1 MKRRSSILIVFILV
15 FWSCSSVKKL
25 EATAP
30 FDLGEPYAQKWV
42 VAEVPKKSGYEV
54 VIPVLSLDNEKA
66 ILKNLYHKG
75 KMTRLEIKLTEKGNV
90 AVAEYGSETKE
101 NDRAGMLPTQVDEG
115 PFPFDLT
122 ETQAVISFVNNE
134 KVKYYLINGIR
145 QHLPITYATV
155 SEKMQ
160 R

>member
-1 MKRRSSILIVFILV
+1 MSVLV
-15 FWSCSSVKKL
+15 LWGCSSVKKL

-42 VAEVPKKSGYEV
+42 IAEEPKKMGYEV
-54 VIPVLSLDNEKA
+54 VIPLLSLDTEMA
-66 ILKNLYHKG
+66 VLKNLYHKG
-75 KMTRLEIKLTEKGNV
+75 KMTSLEIKLTEMGNV
-90 AVAEYGSETKE
+90 AVAEYNSENSGIITSG
-101 NDRAGMLPTQVDEG
+101 ALPTETDEE

-122 ETQAVISFVNNE
+122 ETQAVISYVNNE

-145 QHLPITYATV
+145 QNLPVTYPTL
-155 SEKMQ
+155 SDKTQ